1 MTHYSEEQTM
11 HLDYQNQ
18 ESGQTLREAMAEY
31 HRFLAAI
38 DRAILSD
45 SNDEKIWLYHDATHA
60 VFGHSTSIEQEAAL
74 DFWVLF
80 GTNFSWKMLREYRE
94 IPEIKAL
101 SGAIIS
107 ELGLSFVPKLYWR
120 NRKVL
125 WQVFRNT
132 RRMSKKWP
140 FEVPSEFLDR
150 TLSDLRREF
159 GITLLS
165 PQQRVPSRLT
175 EFDYSI
181 VSNTH

>member
-1 MTHYSEEQTM
+1 M

-31 HRFLAAI
+31 HRYLAAI
-38 DRAILSD
+38 DRTILTD
-45 SNDEKIWLYHDATHA
+45 SNDEKVWLYHDATHA

-80 GTNFSWKMLREYRE
+80 GSTFSWRMLKKYSD
-94 IPEIKAL
+94 IPEVKGL
-101 SGAIIS
+101 SQAIVS
-107 ELGLSFVPKLYWR
+107 QLGLLFVPKLYWR

-125 WQVFRNT
+125 WRVFWNT

-140 FEVPSEFLDR
+140 FEVPSAFLDR

-165 PQQRVPSRLT
+165 PQQRAPTRLT

>member
-1 MTHYSEEQTM
+1 M
-11 HLDYQNQ
+11 LKDY
-18 ESGQTLREAMAEY
+18 
-31 HRFLAAI
+31 
-38 DRAILSD
+38 
-45 SNDEKIWLYHDATHA
+45 K
-60 VFGHSTSIEQEAAL
+60 
-74 DFWVLF
+74 
-80 GTNFSWKMLREYRE
+80 E

-140 FEVPSEFLDR
+140 FEVPAVLLDR
-150 TLSDLRREF
+150 TLTDLRQEF
-159 GITLLS
+159 GVTLLS
-165 PQQRVPSRLT
+165 PKQRVPSRLT

-181 VSNTH
+181 VSNAH

>member
-1 MTHYSEEQTM
+1 M
-11 HLDYQNQ
+11 HLDYQSQ
-18 ESGQTLREAMAEY
+18 ESGQTLREGIAEY
-31 HRFLAAI
+31 HRYLFTI
-38 DRAILSD
+38 DRKILVDSD
-45 SNDEKIWLYHDATHA
+45 GAKIWHYHDATHA
-60 VFGHSTSIEQEAAL
+60 IFGHSTSIEQEAAL

-80 GTNFSWKMLREYRE
+80 GTNFSWKMLKDYRE

-165 PQQRVPSRLT
+165 PQQRVPRRLT

>member
-1 MTHYSEEQTM
+1 VTHDGEERTV

-18 ESGQTLREAMAEY
+18 ESELTLREAMAEY
-31 HRFLAAI
+31 HRYLAAI
-38 DRAILSD
+38 DRAILTD

-125 WQVFRNT
+125 WQVFLNA

-140 FEVPSEFLDR
+140 FEVPSEFMDR

-165 PQQRVPSRLT
+165 PLQRVPSRLT